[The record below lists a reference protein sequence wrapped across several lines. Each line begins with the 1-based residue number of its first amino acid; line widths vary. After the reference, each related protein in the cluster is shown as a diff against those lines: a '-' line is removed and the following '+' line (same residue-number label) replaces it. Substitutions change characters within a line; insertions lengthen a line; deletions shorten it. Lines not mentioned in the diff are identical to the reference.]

1 MVKILGLVLSITLI
15 SLPCFSLS
23 LNDAYKDYLAG
34 EYEEALTKAK
44 KLHQNDEVLY
54 FLGLVYIKYGS
65 YPEARQ
71 YLLRLKNSYP
81 RSSLH
86 EQTLVKIA
94 DTYFL
99 EADYIKAKELYQELE
114 KMPSFEYLP
123 LVYLRL
129 AQIANRE
136 GKLEILQKYLDLI
149 KNKFPNCSE
158 MKYVNILESYK
169 EGFYVQLGAFSSK
182 KNATALQNELGE
194 KYPVYIVEESEP
206 GYTLYKVRV
215 GKYKDR
221 KEAEKIYARLLKEGF
236 PGKIYP

>member
-1 MVKILGLVLSITLI
+1 M
-15 SLPCFSLS
+15 
-23 LNDAYKDYLAG
+23 
-34 EYEEALTKAK
+34 
-44 KLHQNDEVLY
+44 
-54 FLGLVYIKYGS
+54 KYGN

-71 YLLRLKNSYP
+71 YLLKLKNSYP
-81 RSSLH
+81 RSRLY
-86 EQTLVKIA
+86 EQALVKIA

-99 EADYIKAKELYQELE
+99 EADYAKARELYQELE
-114 KMPSFEYLP
+114 RRPNFDYLA

-149 KNKFPNCSE
+149 KNKFPNASE

-182 KNATALQNELGE
+182 KNAFALQNELGE
-194 KYPVYIVEESEP
+194 KYPVYIVEEGEP

-215 GKYKDR
+215 GKYKNR
-221 KEAEKIYARLLKEGF
+221 KEAQSVCAKLIKEGF
-236 PGKIYP
+236 GGRVYP